1 MSLNLYDLLDVDEAA
16 DAAEIRAAWKA
27 AIADLNPTDRQF
39 RAYNDAAGV
48 LLDPDK
54 RAAYDAEL
62 AEARAQ
68 EPDLDEDVTE
78 PVVDETPAGQSAP
91 LLAVPGD
98 DPQEVD
104 DDGAPEAV
112 ASGVALDRA
121 GDETD
126 GDTGAARV
134 AAGPPGWALGAA
146 AVAAVLSLALA
157 VWILTMPGVR
167 ADASDSPARVEER
180 SAVQARASLE
190 AEAAAEK
197 LVGPVLSYNHETMAA
212 DLERILGNM
221 TEQMGK
227 KQAASW
233 PEITKEAEAQEIVVE
248 ATPAGTALIR
258 VSPKG
263 DRATVVA
270 FVDQYVEKKG
280 AEPFVLR
287 MWATMSLLKASGGD
301 GRWLLDDICTDD
313 TCG

>member
-1 MSLNLYDLLDVDEAA
+1 MTLNLYDLLDVEESA

-27 AIADLNPTDRQF
+27 AIAELNPTDRLF

-48 LLDPDK
+48 LLDTDK

-62 AEARAQ
+62 AEARAETDVQ
-68 EPDLDEDVTE
+68 ADQAETVADAPLVTAGAATPETAESTEDD
-78 PVVDETPAGQSAP
+78 VDEVAGGSAP
-91 LLAVPGD
+91 
-98 DPQEVD
+98 EVD
-104 DDGAPEAV
+104 LVPDEAPVDG
-112 ASGVALDRA
+112 SGGARA
-121 GDETD
+121 MT
-126 GDTGAARV
+126 
-134 AAGPPGWALGAA
+134 GPPGWAIGAA

-157 VWILTMPGVR
+157 AWILTMPGVR
-167 ADASDSPARVEER
+167 ADAADSPARVAER
-180 SAVQARASLE
+180 GALQQRAAVE

-212 DLERILGNM
+212 DLERIRGNM
-221 TEQMGK
+221 TAKMGE

-270 FVDQYVEKKG
+270 FVDQFVEKKG
-280 AEPFVLR
+280 AQPFVLR
-287 MWATMSLLKASGGD
+287 MWATMSLVEASGGE